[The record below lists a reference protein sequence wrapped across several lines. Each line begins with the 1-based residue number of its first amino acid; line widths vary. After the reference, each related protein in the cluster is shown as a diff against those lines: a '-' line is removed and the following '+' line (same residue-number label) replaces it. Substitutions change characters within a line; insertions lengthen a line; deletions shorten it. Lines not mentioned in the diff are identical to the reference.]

1 MLRSV
6 RRQIMYIFIVVTV
19 IPVLVVGAIAV
30 SVLKK
35 QMKERYEE
43 LAKSFGME
51 FDEFLQGQ
59 MGINEEEF
67 DKQAAQAAEQSVK
80 SKLVTE
86 AIAKK
91 ENISLSDE
99 AYERELEKIVEQYG
113 YDSVEALK
121 EQVEEE
127 ELKASALN
135 NLVVEEL
142 AKKCI
147 QKADGK

>member
-1 MLRSV
+1 M
-6 RRQIMYIFIVVTV
+6 
-19 IPVLVVGAIAV
+19 
-30 SVLKK
+30 
-35 QMKERYEE
+35 
-43 LAKSFGME
+43 
-51 FDEFLQGQ
+51 
-59 MGINEEEF
+59 
-67 DKQAAQAAEQSVK
+67 
-80 SKLVTE
+80 VTE